1 MPSDIFDWDSRN
13 RHSRNGSLQGT
24 RRNFTVMPRSPQ
36 EALEPDHA
44 PEPPPGRRGRQQH
57 PVFAFL
63 NAIVTLIF
71 IILIGAG
78 VMFYFVRTEFDRQG
92 PLDHDTVVIVPKG
105 EGLSAIAER
114 LERDGVISNRY
125 VFQASVRL
133 YFHAE
138 SKLKA
143 GEYPMKKY
151 ASIRGVLD
159 TLISGRASLSSVSFP
174 EGFTSQQIIDRLI
187 QNSELTGEVSELPPE
202 GSLLP
207 DTYRF
212 ARGVSRD
219 DMIKRM
225 QAEQHRFLDKVWEER
240 SKDTIIKSKE
250 ELVTLASIVEKETG
264 KADERPRVAAV
275 FLNRLK
281 KGMRLQSDPTFMY
294 GITMGKAPL
303 GHSPTRTDRDTPTP
317 YNTYTIPALPP
328 GPIANAGRAAIE
340 AVLHPAKTS
349 NLYFVA
355 DGTGG
360 HVFADTNAE
369 HNANV
374 EKWREIERKMR
385 AERAASGQ
393 DAGEQ
398 DASGAD
404 GAGSDSDGQNTAG
417 NQAAGAQAAN
427 ATEAVAP
434 VASSG
439 KSGATPPLPSRKPKK
454 L

>member
-1 MPSDIFDWDSRN
+1 
-13 RHSRNGSLQGT
+13 
-24 RRNFTVMPRSPQ
+24 MPRSPQ

-63 NAIVTLIF
+63 NAIITLIF

-92 PLDHDTVVIVPKG
+92 PLDHDTVVIIPKG

-143 GEYPMKKY
+143 GEYPMKKL

-159 TLISGRASLSSVSFP
+159 TLISGRASLSAVSIP
-174 EGFTSQQIIDRLI
+174 EGFTSQQIIDRLT
-187 QNSELTGEVSELPPE
+187 QNSELTGDIAEIPPE

-281 KGMRLQSDPTFMY
+281 KNMRLQSDPTFMY

-303 GHSPTRTDRDTPTP
+303 GHSPTRADRDTPTP
-317 YNTYTIPALPP
+317 YNTYTISGLPP

-340 AVLHPAKTS
+340 AVLHPAKTM

-360 HVFADTNAE
+360 HVFADTFAE

-374 EKWREIERKMR
+374 EKWREIEKKMR
-385 AERAASGQ
+385 AEQAANGQ
-393 DAGEQ
+393 DSGGQEAR
-398 DASGAD
+398 GAD
-404 GAGSDSDGQNTAG
+404 GADSGAG
-417 NQAAGAQAAN
+417 PQAAN
-427 ATEAVAP
+427 ATESVAP
-434 VASSG
+434 VASAGRSI
-439 KSGATPPLPSRKPKK
+439 TIPPPLPSRKPKK